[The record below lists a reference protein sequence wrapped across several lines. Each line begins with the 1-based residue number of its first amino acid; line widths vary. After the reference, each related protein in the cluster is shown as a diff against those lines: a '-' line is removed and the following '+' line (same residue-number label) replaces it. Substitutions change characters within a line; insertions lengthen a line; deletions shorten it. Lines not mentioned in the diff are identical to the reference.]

1 MKRKIRGCA
10 MMRKSLAIQVRP
22 DEAKTSCCT
31 CGCGEEPSSSGHG
44 CDACHRVSDD
54 KVSV

>member
-1 MKRKIRGCA
+1 

-31 CGCGEEPSSSGHG
+31 CGCVEEPSSGGHKCG
-44 CDACHRVSDD
+44 AYHRVSDN
-54 KVSV
+54 KVSI

>member
-1 MKRKIRGCA
+1 

-31 CGCGEEPSSSGHG
+31 CGCGEEPSSSGHW
-44 CDACHRVSDD
+44 CDACHRVSND